1 MEHELIAEEPG
12 LHELLTEHVY
22 WKRDEGELRAY
33 LLATNKAIDA
43 WFEERWNEAVEQAAE
58 IFDPDQHDEYLPNE
72 LFHEAYGIWPASYYR
87 QLSGSVL
94 KDSITLY
101 ELFLERLA
109 NTVLRRFGAGLST
122 AETDD
127 SWRWPD
133 CVLFYRHYLGI
144 EVASPEIEAI
154 RWMRN
159 KLAHLHGSLRTR
171 QGKVQFE
178 QHLDALALNAPSSAE
193 ESEMGLVD
201 QRPHF
206 PRGIYLTPV
215 QTWRVLNLVANQ
227 VEATTGAA
235 FPFTA
240 GRTSTS
246 HLEAVRSRSPV
257 PVKDFG
263 HKKLIVWGD

>member
-1 MEHELIAEEPG
+1 MSEELEP
-12 LHELLTEHVY
+12 HELLSEYVY
-22 WKRDEGELRAY
+22 WKRDEEELRAY
-33 LLATNKAIDA
+33 LRATNKAIDD
-43 WFEERWNEAVEQAAE
+43 WFDERWNETVEQAAE

-72 LFHEAYGIWPASYYR
+72 LFHEAYGISPASYYR
-87 QLSGSVL
+87 QLSGAVL

-109 NTVLRRFGAGLST
+109 HTVLRRFGAGLST

-127 SWRWPD
+127 SWRWD
-133 CVLFYRHYLGI
+133 SCVLFYRHYLGV
-144 EVASPEIEAI
+144 EVEPPEIEAI

-171 QGKVQFE
+171 EGKARFE
-178 QHLDALALNAPSSAE
+178 QYLSTFELDASSSAE
-193 ESEMGLVD
+193 EIEMGLVD

-215 QTWRVLNLVANQ
+215 QTWRVVNLVADQ
-227 VEATTGAA
+227 VEATARA
-235 FPFTA
+235 VFPFTSQNK
-240 GRTSTS
+240 STE
-246 HLEAVRSRSPV
+246 HLDALRDRSPI

-263 HKKLIVWGD
+263 HKKIIVWGQ